1 MLLSPSAASAVRCGD
16 MRSATRRHAVE
27 LRSGGFWRHSCRHEA
42 PGSAVG
48 FGIERILLPQFTAGS
63 IAAFFSLRMEK
74 FEFVHFVAAASL
86 EKPPE
91 QVCDA
96 PTCLSHPLQ
105 VK

>member
-1 MLLSPSAASAVRCGD
+1 M
-16 MRSATRRHAVE
+16 
-27 LRSGGFWRHSCRHEA
+27 

-48 FGIERILLPQFTAGS
+48 FLIEANVASPYVAAS
-63 IAAFFSLRMEK
+63 VAAFPLLRMEK
-74 FEFVHFVAAASL
+74 FEFVVFVAAASL

-96 PTCLSHPLQ
+96 LTCLSHPLQ